1 MIMCSINSARG
12 LLRPHCAPAGVS
24 RQPRRHGLPKRQE
37 KQEWD
42 TMGPNLKNLVTLQ
55 WRRYEITRN
64 SRQNGKI
71 WESMGTRGENSV
83 LFFPLNLLIHFTS
96 ARPGKLYSIPCA
108 DTESLKPNAIALVH
122 PIDWAETRPTVPL
135 GTLGAKMR
143 RDGTESFPCFPYS
156 LNPGRPATALHH
168 QGNRV
173 FKPGISLCSHSPLAK
188 PAPSL

>member
-1 MIMCSINSARG
+1 MCSINSARC

-24 RQPRRHGLPKRQE
+24 RQPQRHGPPKRQI

-42 TMGPNLKNLVTLQ
+42 TMGPNLKNLVPLQ

-64 SRQNGKI
+64 SWQNGKI

-83 LFFPLNLLIHFTS
+83 LFFPLRLLIRLTS

-108 DTESLKPNAIALVH
+108 DTESLKPNALALAPPH
-122 PIDWAETRPTVPL
+122 RLGRNPSNRPIRDTWGQNETRWDGIFPLLPTPP
-135 GTLGAKMR
+135 
-143 RDGTESFPCFPYS
+143 EP
-156 LNPGRPATALHH
+156 RPSRNCPASSGQSRH
-168 QGNRV
+168 QGW
-173 FKPGISLCSHSPLAK
+173 ISLCCHSPLAK